1 MSNRETIKIGS
12 PLSSFGSVLVAE
24 KTPIVQLVAT
34 YGITDRVDTDTTSSG
49 SVGKDDGGFFVSSG
63 TTIGAR
69 AAIQSHRHASYH
81 AGQGVESPFTAYF
94 TTGVANS
101 IQFAG
106 MYTATDGVGFGYD
119 GTSFGVLH
127 RHGGITEVQT
137 LTLTVAASGAEN
149 ATVTIDG
156 TGYTVALTGG
166 GTLQDD
172 AHEIAVSLNSQV
184 TLWDFSQNDDTVV
197 CLANVAEIKSG
208 AFTHSSATSTGTF
221 AETSTGA
228 LPTED
233 WTAQANWNVK
243 TLLTGDDAIDP
254 TKGNVYK
261 VDYQYLGYGFIV
273 FWVETISAKEFEIV
287 HIVEYPNSH
296 TMYNFAN
303 PTMHVGWFVESDTST
318 TNLTVHGASAAI
330 FIHGKVSTLGNTRA
344 RSVTKAVASADGEQN
359 LLTIRARR
367 VFGDVENKAELVPY
381 LLTLSNEG
389 NKSAIFRLRRNAT
402 FIDNTNYQFVDSMNS
417 IAEIDESANDVTSA
431 NGELLSFGIAAGA
444 SEIVNLRLGVDV
456 FLAHDDTLT
465 ISAEHG
471 GTSSDMVATLSWKEN
486 F

>member
-1 MSNRETIKIGS
+1 M
-12 PLSSFGSVLVAE
+12 LVAE
-24 KTPIVQLVAT
+24 KTPIVQLVST
-34 YGITDRVDTDTTSSG
+34 YGITDRTDTTVVATG
-49 SVGKDDGGFFVSSG
+49 TTGKDNSGFFVS
-63 TTIGAR
+63 TGATAGAS
-69 AAIQSHRHASYH
+69 AAIRSHRHTSYH
-81 AGQGVESPFTAYF
+81 AGQGVEGDFTALF
-94 TTGVANS
+94 TAGVANS

-106 MYTATDGVGFGYD
+106 LYTATDGAGFGYD
-119 GTSFGVLH
+119 GISYGVLH

-184 TLWDFSQNDDTVV
+184 SFWDFSQNNDTVI
-197 CLANVAEIKSG
+197 CLAHVAEVKAG

-221 AETSTGA
+221 TETSTGA
-228 LPTED
+228 LPTND
-233 WTAQANWNVK
+233 WVAQANWNVK
-243 TLLTGDDAIDP
+243 TLLTGDDAIV
-254 TKGNVYK
+254 TTNGNVYK

-273 FWVETISAKEFEIV
+273 YWVETISAKGFEIV
-287 HIVEYPNSH
+287 HIVEYPNNN
-296 TMYNFAN
+296 TVYNFAN
-303 PTMHVGWFVESDTST
+303 PTMHIGWFAESDTST
-318 TNLTVHGASAAI
+318 TDLTVHGASAAI

-402 FIDNTNYQFVDSMNS
+402 FADNTNYQFVDSTNS
-417 IAEIDESANDVTSA
+417 IAEIDEDANAVTSV

-465 ISAEHG
+465 ISATHS